1 MTRKRFIKLLMSLG
15 VTRNSANDFATIVTD
30 GNYFPKSYQVLWD
43 YSLNQ
48 YNSKDGCDSFL

>member
-30 GNYFPKSYQVLWD
+30 GNYSMKSYQALWN
-43 YSLNQ
+43 YCLHQ
-48 YNSKDGCDSFL
+48 YNSKEGNE